1 MKTFFLTFRSITQA
15 QRAERAF
22 GRAGMSC
29 ILRRT
34 PRWMEERGCGYGA
47 EVRLPSLSQGLRL
60 LNEEG
65 IPFRKYY
72 AINRDG
78 RVEEVRDDLS

>member
-1 MKTFFLTFRSITQA
+1 MNVCYITFRSVTLA
-15 QRAERAF
+15 QRGE
-22 GRAGMSC
+22 G
-29 ILRRT
+29 ILNRNGIKCYLQRT